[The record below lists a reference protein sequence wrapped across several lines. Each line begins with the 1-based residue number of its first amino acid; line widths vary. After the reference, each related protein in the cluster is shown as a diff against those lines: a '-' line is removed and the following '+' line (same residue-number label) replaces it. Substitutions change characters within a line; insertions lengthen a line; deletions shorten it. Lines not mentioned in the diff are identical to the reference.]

1 LIYSLEN
8 SAAGRARTVNE
19 EAMKTLAALM
29 LIAVAGCSVA
39 DFDVTRAIP
48 SETIAGTGSLPSAT
62 SPDTAQPLDVPLHQ
76 VVDSSSTGFVN
87 SIYLSDLT
95 LDIHSTGDWS
105 FVQSMDLYIASTMSG
120 TTLPKVVVASASAPG
135 AVTKL
140 NLAITPDVDLVPYI
154 NEGAVLTA
162 TATGTQPSHD
172 VTLDGQFTLHVH
184 PL

>member
-1 LIYSLEN
+1 
-8 SAAGRARTVNE
+8 
-19 EAMKTLAALM
+19 MKTLAALM

-48 SETIAGTGSLPSAT
+48 SETIVGTERLPAA
-62 SPDTAQPLDVPLHQ
+62 SPDTAQPLEVPLHQ

-95 LDIHSTGDWS
+95 LDITSTGDWS

-120 TTLPKVVVASASAPG
+120 STLPKVVVASASAPG

-140 NLAITPDVDLVPYI
+140 NLVITSDVNLVPYV

-162 TATGTQPSHD
+162 TASGTLPSHD
-172 VTLDGQFTLHVH
+172 VTLDGQYTLHVH